1 GLGPRAE
8 VVLWIKRS
16 VAAGGLSS
24 QRGAATSS
32 RNRGVGSK
40 ATQSRVGFHC
50 ANFYHIRNNRDSKVS
65 SRHTRKLACDGRQNA
80 AVVQPVARRSDRFR
94 SSRVLRG
101 SHKDFTP
108 CTASARRQR
117 RFSRHSAHPKSGR
130 MGSRTLPDL
139 ALGQSYFLPSSI
151 GRTSLRSGNQANT
164 LSPFCGVGNGLSS
177 PNVARGIGG
186 DAGRSSAP
194 VLRHERSWN
203 FGCRPRSAVQAQ
215 TWHGRSRFT
224 G

>member
-1 GLGPRAE
+1 ML
-8 VVLWIKRS
+8 LWIDRSLAGGWLSFQRS
-16 VAAGGLSS
+16 VATSPRNSS
-24 QRGAATSS
+24 
-32 RNRGVGSK
+32 VGSK
-40 ATQSRVGFHC
+40 ASQSRVGFHC

-80 AVVQPVARRSDRFR
+80 AVVQSVARRSDRFR

-117 RFSRHSAHPKSGR
+117 RVSRHSAHPKSGG

-151 GRTSLRSGNQANT
+151 GGTSLRSGNQANT
-164 LSPFCGVGNGLSS
+164 LPPFCGVGNGLSS
-177 PNVARGIGG
+177 PSAAHGIGG
-186 DAGRSSAP
+186 DAGRSGAP
-194 VLRHERSWN
+194 VLRYERSWN
-203 FGCRPRSAVQAQ
+203 FGCRPCSAAQAQ
-215 TWHGRSRFT
+215 AWHGRSHFT
-224 G
+224 